1 MDSLSSKMLSTTSNR
16 MGNKLY
22 RRLLPFYMKL
32 PVFWAF
38 IVLSVL
44 GQLLWVVALSYD
56 VRIDLRWSSVGY
68 GLGVGLGF
76 MQGKWTSRLW
86 DQSYIKVLKRQITF
100 WDAKGAKL
108 LTFYTCFALGLP
120 ILCPFLIRSLDT
132 LAGIQSYVFG
142 FIGAMNVALLLWVR
156 RMPK

>member
-1 MDSLSSKMLSTTSNR
+1 MS
-16 MGNKLY
+16 NKLS

-38 IVLSVL
+38 IILSVL
-44 GQLLWVVALSYD
+44 GQLLWAAIISQD
-56 VRIDLRWSSVGY
+56 VWIDPRWSSFGY
-68 GLGVGLGF
+68 GFGIALGF

-86 DQSYIKVLKRQITF
+86 QRSYLQVLKRQITF
-100 WDAKGAKL
+100 WEAKGAKL
-108 LTFYTCFALGLP
+108 LTFYTCVALGIP
-120 ILCPFLIRSLDT
+120 IFCPFLIRSLNT

-142 FIGAMNVALLLWVR
+142 FIGAMNLALLLWVR

>member
-1 MDSLSSKMLSTTSNR
+1 MDKLS
-16 MGNKLY
+16 

-32 PVFWAF
+32 PIFWAF

-44 GQLLWVVALSYD
+44 GQVLWVAVVSQYP
-56 VRIDLRWSSVGY
+56 RIDLRWSSIGF
-68 GLGVGLGF
+68 GLGIGLGF

-86 DQSYIKVLKRQITF
+86 EQSYLQVLKRRITF
-100 WDAKGAKL
+100 WEAKGAKL
-108 LTFYTCFALGLP
+108 LTCYTCTALGLP
-120 ILCPFLIRSLDT
+120 VVCTILIGSLHT
-132 LAGIQSYVFG
+132 LVGIQSYVFG

>member
-1 MDSLSSKMLSTTSNR
+1 MR
-16 MGNKLY
+16 NKLS
-22 RRLLPFYMKL
+22 RSLLPFYMKV

-38 IVLSVL
+38 IVLSVI
-44 GQLLWVVALSYD
+44 GQFLWVVVISQD

-76 MQGKWTSRLW
+76 MQGKWTARLW
-86 DQSYIKVLKRQITF
+86 QQSYLQVLKRQITF
-100 WDAKGAKL
+100 WEAKGAKL
-108 LTFYTCFALGLP
+108 LTFYTCSALGLP
-120 ILCPFLIRSLDT
+120 VLCTLLIRSFDALV
-132 LAGIQSYVFG
+132 GVQSYVFG

>member
-1 MDSLSSKMLSTTSNR
+1 MLD
-16 MGNKLY
+16 KLT

-44 GQLLWVVALSYD
+44 GQLLWVAIISQD
-56 VRIDLRWSSVGY
+56 AFIDPRWSSLGY
-68 GLGVGLGF
+68 GLGIALGF

-86 DQSYIKVLKRQITF
+86 QQSYLKVLKRQIIF
-100 WDAKGAKL
+100 WEAKGAKL
-108 LTFYTCFALGLP
+108 LTFYTCVALGLP
-120 ILCPFLIRSLDT
+120 ILCPFLTRSLDT
-132 LAGIQSYVFG
+132 LVGIQSYVFG

>member
-1 MDSLSSKMLSTTSNR
+1 MLD
-16 MGNKLY
+16 KLT

-38 IVLSVL
+38 IIVSVL
-44 GQLLWVVALSYD
+44 GQLLWVVALSHD
-56 VRIDLRWSSVGY
+56 VRIDLRWSSFGY
-68 GLGVGLGF
+68 GLGIALGF

-86 DQSYIKVLKRQITF
+86 QQSYLKVLKRQIIF
-100 WDAKGAKL
+100 WEAKGAKL
-108 LTFYTCFALGLP
+108 LTFYTCVALGLP
-120 ILCPFLIRSLDT
+120 ILCLFLIRSLDT

>member
-1 MDSLSSKMLSTTSNR
+1 MQ
-16 MGNKLY
+16 NKLL
-22 RRLLPFYMKL
+22 RCLLPFYMKL

-44 GQLLWVVALSYD
+44 GQLLWVVVISQD
-56 VRIDLRWSSVGY
+56 VRIDLRWSSFGY
-68 GLGVGLGF
+68 GLGIGLGF

-86 DQSYIKVLKRQITF
+86 DQSYLQVLRRQITF
-100 WDAKGAKL
+100 WEAKGAKL
-108 LTFYTCFALGLP
+108 LTFYTCSALGLP
-120 ILCPFLIRSLDT
+120 ILCTLLIRSLDT
-132 LAGIQSYVFG
+132 LVGIQSYVFG

>member
-1 MDSLSSKMLSTTSNR
+1 MDSLSSKTLLITSHC
-16 MGNKLY
+16 MAPKLN
-22 RRLLPFYMKL
+22 RRLLPFYMKI

-44 GQLLWVVALSYD
+44 GQLLWVVALSHD
-56 VRIDLRWSSVGY
+56 VRIDLRWSSYGY
-68 GLGVGLGF
+68 GLGIGLGF
-76 MQGKWTSRLW
+76 MQGKWTVRLW
-86 DQSYIKVLKRQITF
+86 QHSYLHVLKRQITF

-108 LTFYTCFALGLP
+108 LTFYTCIGLGLP

-142 FIGAMNVALLLWVR
+142 FIGAMNVALWLWVR
-156 RMPK
+156 RIPK

>member
-1 MDSLSSKMLSTTSNR
+1 MDSPSSKTPLITSNR
-16 MGNKLY
+16 MGHKLS

-32 PVFWAF
+32 PIFWAF
-38 IVLSVL
+38 IVVSVL
-44 GQLLWVVALSYD
+44 GQLLWVVVISQD
-56 VRIDLRWSSVGY
+56 VRIDLRWSSFGY
-68 GLGVGLGF
+68 GLGIGLGF

-86 DQSYIKVLKRQITF
+86 QQSYLQVLRRQITF
-100 WDAKGAKL
+100 WQAKGAKP

-120 ILCPFLIRSLDT
+120 IFFIFLTRSLDT
-132 LAGIQSYVFG
+132 LVGIQSYIFG

>member
-1 MDSLSSKMLSTTSNR
+1 MDLLSSGTPLITSNR
-16 MGNKLY
+16 MSNKLY

-38 IVLSVL
+38 IVVSVL
-44 GQLLWVVALSYD
+44 GQLLWVVAISHD
-56 VRIDLRWSSVGY
+56 VRIDLRWSSFGY
-68 GLGVGLGF
+68 GLGIGLGF

-86 DQSYIKVLKRQITF
+86 DQSYIKVLRREITF
-100 WDAKGAKL
+100 WEAKGAKL

-120 ILCPFLIRSLDT
+120 ILFPFLTRSLDT

>member
-1 MDSLSSKMLSTTSNR
+1 MQ
-16 MGNKLY
+16 NKLS
-22 RRLLPFYMKL
+22 RRLLPFYMKM

-56 VRIDLRWSSVGY
+56 VRIDLRWSSFGF
-68 GLGVGLGF
+68 GLGIGLGF

-86 DQSYIKVLKRQITF
+86 QQSYLRVLKREIAF
-100 WDAKGAKL
+100 WEAKGSKL
-108 LTFYTCFALGLP
+108 LMLYTCVALSLP
-120 ILCPFLIRSLDT
+120 IFCSFLVRSLDT

-142 FIGAMNVALLLWVR
+142 FIGAMNVALMLWVR
-156 RMPK
+156 RIPK